1 MSGGAINYAAAVDS
15 LKQMERRVPGTV
27 SFGVRLPAE
36 AAMAIDFLAEQS
48 ETNRNSI
55 VRQALI
61 RYLETFYYE
70 RDACGTEQKNA
81 HP

>member
-61 RYLETFYYE
+61 RYLTLEAE
-70 RDACGTEQKNA
+70 KAAGREGQSGE
-81 HP
+81 

>member
-61 RYLETFYYE
+61 RYLETLE
-70 RDACGTEQKNA
+70 AEKAAGREGQSGE
-81 HP
+81 

>member
-15 LKQMERRVPGTV
+15 LKQMERRVHGTV

-61 RYLETFYYE
+61 RYLTLEAE
-70 RDACGTEQKNA
+70 KAAGREGQSGE
-81 HP
+81 

>member
-15 LKQMERRVPGTV
+15 LKQMERRVPETV

-61 RYLETFYYE
+61 RYLTLEAE
-70 RDACGTEQKNA
+70 KAAGREGQSGE
-81 HP
+81 

>member
-15 LKQMERRVPGTV
+15 LKQMERRVHVTV

-61 RYLETFYYE
+61 RYLTLEAE
-70 RDACGTEQKNA
+70 KAAGREGQSGE
-81 HP
+81 